1 MHAICEGL
9 FLGPVFDYRNQR
21 KEDFQYFWQSVS
33 RENEALENFK
43 LLRTDEGEELYNV
56 TNKEQTKNRNHFLCV
71 SHVRRNIEKNLWIR
85 DTQYV
90 KTWYVGKN
98 SGEKGLINEESLEDY
113 DECLVSLI
121 KKWNEIE
128 QYHTK
133 NEPPRNFATFLLRE
147 HGIRGTR
154 GTQNYIEWV
163 NSLSENEIRADDEN
177 WRKCITIHKAIS
189 CLKYWFLRLY
199 KNADK
204 ALYEEGKY
212 KLSGD

>member
-1 MHAICEGL
+1 MLDGILRKTCEFVIPNMLKHGM
-9 FLGPVFDYRNQR
+9 
-21 KEDFQYFWQSVS
+21 
-33 RENEALENFK
+33 LE
-43 LLRTDEGEELYNV
+43 E
-56 TNKEQTKNRNHFLCV
+56 
-71 SHVRRNIEKNLWIR
+71 I
-85 DTQYV
+85 
-90 KTWYVGKN
+90 

-147 HGIRGTR
+147 HGIRETR

-189 CLKYWFLRLY
+189 CLKY
-199 KNADK
+199 
-204 ALYEEGKY
+204 
-212 KLSGD
+212 